1 MKRIFGLL
9 FIMFAAYLLIQLGY
23 TYLSK
28 GYEIKYDVNGYNVFE
43 KYIARTS
50 GEKDSYYIEVTDGT
64 DTFILNTYKNLNKQK
79 ELVKDVHII
88 SVDKYKCA
96 YIELKIKD
104 FKSNITCI
112 NNGIYYNY
120 ENIKGKNSELD
131 KKISE
136 LNYDI
141 ANFTDTAEEVKRTTG
156 IFVSQANLIN
166 KQFMGLTS
174 YRGIYLINNYSDV
187 KFLYEIDLFEEDNIN
202 QKISAYVNHYYLVAD
217 YDQKYTF
224 DKFYLID
231 ITFGDKK
238 EIKYHS
244 KISFDSYIMGVIGD
258 KVYLLDCDN
267 KKQYEIDITER
278 SIIEVGN
285 ENIGIKYY
293 NNGEWEKM
301 NYVTAVNNKPKFII
315 NSIKVDGY
323 EKVDVI
329 GGKLTGYKYY
339 YKKNGNK
346 YDVYRSMQKNDKLMY
361 LFTTTNIDNIVYYN
375 DYVYFQDGEYIKCYQ
390 DNIGVKKIYHAHKEV
405 FNGIYKFGVSN
416 E

>member
-64 DTFILNTYKNLNKQK
+64 DTFILNTYKNFNKQK

-88 SVDKYKCA
+88 NVDKYKCA

-120 ENIKGKNSELD
+120 EDIKGKNSELD
-131 KKISE
+131 KKIGE
-136 LNYDI
+136 LNYDL

-217 YDQKYTF
+217 YNQKYTF

-301 NYVTAVNNKPKFII
+301 NYVTAVNNKPKFNI

-323 EKVDVI
+323 ERVDLI
-329 GGKLTGYKYY
+329 GGKETGYKYY

-346 YDVYRSMQKNDKLMY
+346 YDVYRSMQKNDKLTY
-361 LFTTTNIDNIVYYN
+361 LFTTTSIDNIVYYN

-405 FNGIYKFGVSN
+405 FSGIYKFGVSN